1 MRYVGFDYFGEVGC
15 ILSTFVNFRKLD
27 HHHIMRFYGVV
38 KDKARVARVIFV
50 LEKCEEN
57 LKRRIFKNQES
68 IPSRSRNPD
77 VQKDVCRWAK
87 EICDGLVY
95 IHGRQIVHR
104 DLKLENILV

>member
-38 KDKARVARVIFV
+38 KDKARVIFV

-57 LKRRIFKNQES
+57 LKDRIFKNQVS
-68 IPSRSRNPD
+68 IPSRSGNLD

-95 IHGRQIVHR
+95 IHGWKIVHR